1 MSSKL
6 GRILNEQRR
15 TGHLCDVIIRL
26 ANGVQISGHFSV
38 LAAQSD
44 FVGSK
49 YFLQKDLQFS
59 IHYPLTIEV
68 QQFECAECLGKTIDF
83 MYSDVDD
90 EVAIFEDDDH
100 ASHIQHLARLL
111 SINSLMEK
119 QRKAD
124 GSKEE
129 AEFEPEADE
138 LLAEA
143 PSNEADHI
151 DKADNDLVMHVQE
164 VTTQQLPEAIRP
176 RTRTYQYKYG
186 ACI

>member
-15 TGHLCDVIIRL
+15 TGQLCDVIIRL

-49 YFLQKDLQFS
+49 YCLQKDLQFS

-83 MYSDVDD
+83 MYSDDDD
-90 EVAIFEDDDH
+90 EVAISEDDEH
-100 ASHIQHLARLL
+100 ASHVQHLARLL
-111 SINSLMEK
+111 SITALMEK
-119 QRKAD
+119 QREAD
-124 GSKEE
+124 VSKDE

-138 LLAEA
+138 LLAE
-143 PSNEADHI
+143 PTNTETDNV

-164 VTTQQLPEAIRP
+164 VTKQQLPEAIRP
-176 RTRTYQYKYG
+176 RTRTYQYK
-186 ACI
+186 